1 MLLGKS
7 ISTNSLL
14 LGAFALVTAAIL
26 AGTKAGT
33 EERIVAAERM
43 AAQKALLEIVPLE
56 RHNNDLL
63 LDTLSIEEEHWA
75 ELGLKL
81 GGDINIAR
89 EDGKAIAAIIPAV
102 APDGY
107 SGEIKLIIGV
117 NADGSVAGVRILGHN
132 ETPGLGDKVD
142 LKKSDWVLGFNGR
155 SLSNP
160 KPEGWAVKKDGGEFD
175 QFTGATITPRAVIN
189 QVKRALEFFEAAKPL
204 ANKKPLANEKPLVN
218 KEAQPLANTEAAPS
232 PQVQAEPS

>member
-14 LGAFALVTAAIL
+14 LGAFALVTAGIL

-33 EERIVAAERM
+33 EDRIAAAERM

-63 LDTLSIEEEHWA
+63 LDTVRIDEEHWA
-75 ELGLKL
+75 KLGLKL
-81 GGDINIAR
+81 GGDINVAR

-107 SGEIKLIIGV
+107 SGEIRLIIGV

-142 LKKSDWVLGFNGR
+142 LKKSDWVLGFNGH
-155 SLSNP
+155 SLGNP
-160 KPEGWAVKKDGGEFD
+160 TPEGWAVKKDGGEFD
-175 QFTGATITPRAVIN
+175 QFTGATITPRAVVN
-189 QVKRALEFFEAAKPL
+189 QVKRALEFFEQ
-204 ANKKPLANEKPLVN
+204 
-218 KEAQPLANTEAAPS
+218 AQPLRMLKVESSTEPHINASKIKTTSIKAAKQPQQGAPS
-232 PQVQAEPS
+232 